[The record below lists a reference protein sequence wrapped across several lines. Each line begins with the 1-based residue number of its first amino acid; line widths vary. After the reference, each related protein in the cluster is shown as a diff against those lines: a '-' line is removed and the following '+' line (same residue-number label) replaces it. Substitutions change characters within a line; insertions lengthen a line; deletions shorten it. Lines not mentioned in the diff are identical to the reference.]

1 VDDTLSVGTPGNS
14 LRGPRLTVLTPGHP
28 GIEPGNA
35 GVAALRKDA
44 SGLAHVG
51 CREVMDHLTE
61 IVSALPTPPIIMGH
75 SFGGTFAQL
84 FVGAGFGSAGVSI
97 DGAGVKGVKAMPF
110 SEVKSTF
117 PTLKNPANRHKGVPI
132 SPKEFHYAFTNTLTE
147 EESQAA
153 YDRYAAPTPG
163 RILFQGGFAN
173 FDHHA
178 PTTYD
183 FSDDDR
189 APLLFV
195 SGGSDHILPV
205 ALQRKNYK
213 RNAKHSTA
221 IAAHKVFRG
230 RDHYTCGE
238 DGWEA
243 VADFVLEWSLDPRP
257 GELDEAVAEALV

>member
-1 VDDTLSVGTPGNS
+1 
-14 LRGPRLTVLTPGHP
+14 
-28 GIEPGNA
+28 
-35 GVAALRKDA
+35 
-44 SGLAHVG
+44 
-51 CREVMDHLTE
+51 
-61 IVSALPTPPIIMGH
+61 MG
-75 SFGGTFAQL
+75 A
-84 FVGAGFGSAGVSI
+84 AGVSL

-117 PTLKNPANRHKGVPI
+117 PTLKNPANRHRGV
-132 SPKEFHYAFTNTLTE
+132 SLTPKEFHYSFTNTLTE

-173 FDHHA
+173 FDHDA
-178 PTTYD
+178 ATTYD

-205 ALQRKNYK
+205 AVQRENYK

-221 IAAHKVFRG
+221 IAAHKVSRDGITTPAVKPDGKPSLTSPLNGRSTLSRG
-230 RDHYTCGE
+230 NSMRPLPRQSYRDT
-238 DGWEA
+238 D
-243 VADFVLEWSLDPRP
+243 
-257 GELDEAVAEALV
+257 